1 MESGLVRIGLDI
13 QSSPNKS
20 SPLTSL
26 NASAFVAEQLAWRS
40 LLVDQLLALP
50 FRLQSETI
58 TSQYTK
64 MCDVRFVSIPGFVW
78 CHFDGGVREAVPNFD
93 YGLEDFWPPLMV
105 ESRGN

>member
-1 MESGLVRIGLDI
+1 MRSFLLKNHVGGAD
-13 QSSPNKS
+13 N
-20 SPLTSL
+20 LTVFSQEPI

-50 FRLQSETI
+50 FRLQSKTI
-58 TSQYTK
+58 ASQYTK

-78 CHFDGGVREAVPNFD
+78 CHFDGGVWEAVPNFD
-93 YGLEDFWPPLMV
+93 YGLEGFWPPLMV